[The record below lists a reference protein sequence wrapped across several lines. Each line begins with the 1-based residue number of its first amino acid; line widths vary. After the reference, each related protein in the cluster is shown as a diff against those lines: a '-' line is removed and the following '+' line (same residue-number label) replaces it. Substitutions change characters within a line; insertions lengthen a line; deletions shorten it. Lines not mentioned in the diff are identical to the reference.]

1 MKEIKNEIFLQ
12 NFIFFSI
19 LENQMMRQT
28 FPIIYKSRVFKVDP
42 ICLSKSSRKFNEL
55 YETYIKDNQKNN
67 SFQLGIQYDSFSER
81 NVENFLKLC
90 QNLPTDVQD
99 SEMEE
104 ICTIA
109 KLFQADKIYEVGVDF
124 IHKSIDPNFSVSD
137 NFFNDSNS
145 KKYLFLEREPI
156 ESKENETETTDSEF
170 DSSTSGSDSVFSS
183 QNQTSEDIKNL
194 PAYKPNSSENI
205 QSKEN
210 NSHTKTTYINT
221 IRILPVVKSALY
233 TIHVDHHI
241 MKHRHFTCVK
251 DSQVCLSA
259 KQKKK
264 VIVVASGPFVHLH
277 HHYKNQNNYVSK
289 IVQSNGWY
297 NTVENS
303 EQTFVIRYT
312 PGFKSKQALMNVSFL
327 FKGTLFSW
335 ISEDPN
341 CQNTANLYNQK
352 LVGVYHRIPIK
363 SKKNIILR
371 NSNND
376 TTFILRKM
384 DKGTFEVECHPDLP
398 VTIAFAIAISDIVG
412 PYHDIETSFK

>member
-1 MKEIKNEIFLQ
+1 MLN
-12 NFIFFSI
+12 
-19 LENQMMRQT
+19 QT
-28 FPIIYKSRVFKVDP
+28 FPVIYKTRIFKVDP
-42 ICLSKSSRKFNEL
+42 ICLSKASRKFGEL
-55 YETYIKDNQKNN
+55 YKTYIENNQKNN
-67 SFQLGIQYDSFSER
+67 TFQLGISYDSFTER

-99 SEMEE
+99 NEMKE

-109 KLFQADKIYEVGVDF
+109 KLFQADKIYDVGIEF
-124 IHKSIDPNFSVSD
+124 IHKSIDQNFSVPD
-137 NFFNDSNS
+137 NYFDESTG
-145 KKYLFLEREPI
+145 KRYLYLEREPI
-156 ESKENETETTDSEF
+156 EKDHIQNDTSDSEF
-170 DSSTSGSDSVFSS
+170 NSSTSGSDSISS
-183 QNQTSEDIKNL
+183 DQNAASQDISNL
-194 PAYKPNSSENI
+194 PAYKPNSDVSDT

-210 NSHTKTTYINT
+210 DNHSKTTYINT

-233 TIHVDHHI
+233 VIHVDHHI

-251 DSQVCLSA
+251 DNQVVLSA

-277 HHYKNQNNYVSK
+277 HHNNLNNYISK
-289 IVQSNGWY
+289 IVQSSGWY

-376 TTFILRKM
+376 TTFIIRKM
-384 DKGTFEVECHPDLP
+384 DKGTFECECHPDLP
-398 VTIAFAIAISDIVG
+398 ATIAFAIAISGIVG